1 MDGTVKRM
9 EILIK
14 ATSDVNELKRVQ
26 SIYFRAKYGMSAEQI
41 ADMVGWSVGTIRNIH
56 HEYMKH
62 GEGALKVHSRGGRY
76 HDYLSEEEEEL
87 LLAPF
92 TLSGKEGHILEVN
105 KISQAYEQRIGKK
118 VAKSTIYRLL
128 HRHGWRKITPRP
140 RHPKAD
146 EQVMEAFKKTSNA
159 H

>member
-1 MDGTVKRM
+1 MDGTARRM
-9 EILIK
+9 EILIET
-14 ATSDVNELKRVQ
+14 ACDVSELKRVQ
-26 SIYFRAKYGMSAEQI
+26 SIYLRAKYGMSAEQI
-41 ADMVGWSVGTIRNIH
+41 ADIVGWSVGTIRNIH
-56 HEYMKH
+56 YEYMKH
-62 GEGALKVHSRGGRY
+62 GKEALRLHSKGGRY
-76 HDYLSEEEEEL
+76 HDYLGEDEEKL

-92 TLSGKEGHILEVN
+92 SLTGKKGYILEVN
-105 KISQAYEQRIGKK
+105 KIHQAYEQRVGEK

-146 EQVMEAFKKTSNA
+146 DKIMEAFKKTSET